1 VIVRDFDA
9 LAVCGPTAAGKSE
22 AAVLVAEL
30 LGGEIINADSRQVY
44 RDMTIGTGAPSAASL
59 PRVPHHL
66 YAFVDPCRRYS
77 AGEYVID
84 ARSACDAIVSRGN
97 LPIIVGGTG
106 FYVDALRGSMP
117 LDRPHGDDHVR
128 ARVRAEAST
137 HPHEALREWL
147 AAMSPDAAA
156 KVTPGDRYRTLR
168 AIEGVLARRSVAP
181 PDPHMPIA
189 PAPRVRVAVL
199 AVETRELAR
208 RISSRVREMFDRGLV
223 DEATSIAARCV
234 DAPALT
240 GLGYAEA
247 LGYVR
252 GEITRDEAIRSA
264 IARTCRYAKRQ
275 RTWFRRMRDALVVEG
290 DDPRRSAE
298 AIAEFA
304 RGTAQNT

>member
-30 LGGEIINADSRQVY
+30 LGGEIVNADSRQVY
-44 RDMTIGTGAPSAASL
+44 RDMTIGTCAPSAASL
-59 PRVPHHL
+59 RRVPHHL

-106 FYVDALRGSMP
+106 FYVDTLRG
-117 LDRPHGDDHVR
+117 
-128 ARVRAEAST
+128 VRAEAST

-168 AIEGVLARRSVAP
+168 AIEGVLARRSVSP

-223 DEATSIAARCV
+223 DEAISIAARCV